1 MIHFRRAGSQNNQ
14 ATLFNNPAR
23 LTSQYHTTILNPES
37 IKAITDSRIENL
49 AIVRT
54 MFTLDCA
61 DERRNQNISSSR
73 KTESADSDRSEDIP
87 HQIPLREHRKTDRA
101 TTPLNQGLST
111 AQHHG

>member
-23 LTSQYHTTILNPES
+23 LTSQDHTTILNPES

-61 DERRNQNISSSR
+61 DERRNQNISNSR
-73 KTESADSDRSEDIP
+73 KTESADRDRPEDLS
-87 HQIPLREHRKTDRA
+87 HQIPF
-101 TTPLNQGLST
+101 PQP
-111 AQHHG
+111 

>member
-1 MIHFRRAGSQNNQ
+1 MIHFRRAGSKNNQ

-23 LTSQYHTTILNPES
+23 LTSQDHSTILNPES

-61 DERRNQNISSSR
+61 DERRNQNISGSK
-73 KTESADSDRSEDIP
+73 KTKKGDRNRHEDLP
-87 HQIPLREHRKTDRA
+87 HQIPFREHRKTDRA

-111 AQHHG
+111 AQYHG